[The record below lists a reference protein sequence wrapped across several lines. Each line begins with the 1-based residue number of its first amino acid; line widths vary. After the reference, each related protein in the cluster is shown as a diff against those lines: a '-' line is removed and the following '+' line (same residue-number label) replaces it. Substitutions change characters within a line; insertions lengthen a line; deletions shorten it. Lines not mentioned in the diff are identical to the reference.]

1 MRLSRPELRY
11 SRDDLRRDVFGGVTA
26 GVVGLPLALAFGE
39 GSGLGAVA
47 GLYAAISMGLFA
59 AFFGGTQTLIS
70 GPTAPMTVAVSVIVA
85 TQVESITEVFAIAV
99 MAGVLQIL
107 LGALRIGRFIAYTP
121 YSVISGFMSGVGV
134 IIIVS
139 QTLPFGGQPVAE
151 GGPLGTIR
159 AWPDLLDNLHHQAII
174 IGVVTLGV
182 ACLWP
187 KRLRRYLPPTL
198 AALIAGTLLS
208 VAWSSDVAVI
218 GDVPQGFPAIALP
231 SFSLDLLGRAAQPAI
246 TLALLGSINTLLTS
260 LMADSMTRT
269 QHDSDRELIGQ
280 GIGNVATGFV
290 AGMPSAGITVL
301 TGANIRAGART
312 RVSGV
317 LCAAILL
324 AIVLGLGRFLEV
336 IPHAA
341 LAAILMKISWDIIDW
356 RFLTRVL
363 KVQREHLLVMAVT
376 LFLTVFVDLVTAV
389 AIGLITAGM
398 ATSRQFERLQ
408 LDGVVSV
415 PILDKVFF
423 GDAFRDDIDDYSAR
437 VGVVVLRGAFTV
449 ASSHKL
455 ITTVSKDITEHD
467 VVVFDFSQ
475 TVYMDDSAALV
486 VEQLVDNAIAE
497 DTQPVVVGLSGQPAT
512 TLNALNALDRV
523 PADQLADDMD
533 GARVIAGRLLG
544 LDAAKEA

>member
-1 MRLSRPELRY
+1 MLLSKGKLRY
-11 SRDDLRRDVFGGVTA
+11 SREDLRSDVFGGVTA
-26 GVVGLPLALAFGE
+26 GVIGLPLALAFGE

-47 GLYAAISMGLFA
+47 GLYAAISMGMFA
-59 AFFGGTQTLIS
+59 ALFGGTQTLVS

-85 TQVESITEVFAIAV
+85 TQVESITEVFAIAI

-107 LGALRIGRFIAYTP
+107 LGVLKIGRFIAYTP

-139 QTLPFGGQPVAE
+139 QTLPFGGMTVVE
-151 GGPLGTIR
+151 GGPLGAIR
-159 AWPDLLDNLHHQAII
+159 AWPDLLSDIHHHSIV
-174 IGVVTLGV
+174 IGAVTLVV
-182 ACLWP
+182 AVFWP
-187 KRLRRYLPPTL
+187 GRLRRYLPATL

-208 VAWSSDVAVI
+208 VVWSSDTPII

-231 SFSLDLLGRAAQPAI
+231 PFSLDLLGRAVQPAI

-280 GIGNVATGFV
+280 GIGNVATGFI

-301 TGANIRAGART
+301 TGANIRAGAKT

-356 RFLTRVL
+356 RFLTRMRL
-363 KVQREHLLVMAVT
+363 IQREHLAVMVVT
-376 LFLTVFVDLVTAV
+376 LGLTVFVDLLTAV
-389 AIGLITAGM
+389 AVGLVVAGM
-398 ATSRQFERLQ
+398 VGARRFELFQ
-408 LDGVVSV
+408 LDRVVSV
-415 PILDKVFF
+415 PLLDQTFLYADVDIF
-423 GDAFRDDIDDYSAR
+423 DLDDDVDMFAAR
-437 VGVVVLRGAFTV
+437 TGMVGLKGSFTV
-449 ASSHKL
+449 ASSRRL
-455 ITTVSKDITEHD
+455 IGALSQDIGEHE
-467 VVVFDFSQ
+467 VVILDFSETQ
-475 TVYMDDSAALV
+475 YMDDSAALV
-486 VEQLVDNAIAE
+486 VEQMIDVARAE
-497 DTQPVVVGLSGQPAT
+497 DTECIVMGLKGSPAT
-512 TLNALNALDRV
+512 TLNSLNVLRHIPTDHIV
-523 PADQLADDMD
+523 EDLD
-533 GARVIAGRLLG
+533 GARGVAKRLL
-544 LDAAKEA
+544 DA

>member
-1 MRLSRPELRY
+1 MRLSRPKLHY

-59 AFFGGTQTLIS
+59 ALFGGTQTLIS

-85 TQVESITEVFAIAV
+85 TQVESITEVFAIAI

-159 AWPDLLDNLHHQAII
+159 AWPDLLDNLNHQAII

-356 RFLTRVL
+356 RFLTRL
-363 KVQREHLLVMAVT
+363 RLIQREHLVVMVAT
-376 LFLTVFVDLVTAV
+376 LALTVFVDLLTAV
-389 AIGLITAGM
+389 AVGLVVAGM
-398 ATSRQFERLQ
+398 VGSRRFELFQ
-408 LDGVVSV
+408 LDRVVSV
-415 PILDKVFF
+415 PLLDQTFLYADVDILDL
-423 GDAFRDDIDDYSAR
+423 DDDVDMFAAR
-437 VGVVVLRGAFTV
+437 TGMVGLKGSFTV
-449 ASSHKL
+449 ASSRRL
-455 ITTVSKDITEHD
+455 IRALSQDIGEHE
-467 VVVFDFSQ
+467 VVILDFSE
-475 TVYMDDSAALV
+475 TLYMDDSAALV
-486 VEQLVDNAIAE
+486 VEQMIDVARAE
-497 DTQPVVVGLSGQPAT
+497 NTECIVMSLTGAPAT
-512 TLNALNALDRV
+512 TLNSLNVLRHIPPTHVVED
-523 PADQLADDMD
+523 LD
-533 GARVIAGRLLG
+533 GAREVAKRLL
-544 LDAAKEA
+544 DA

>member
-1 MRLSRPELRY
+1 MRLSRPKLHY

-59 AFFGGTQTLIS
+59 ALFGGTQTLIS

-121 YSVISGFMSGVGV
+121 YSVISGFMSGVGI

-159 AWPDLLDNLHHQAII
+159 AWPDLLDNLHYQAII

-356 RFLTRVL
+356 RFLTRL
-363 KVQREHLLVMAVT
+363 RLIQREHLVVMVAT
-376 LFLTVFVDLVTAV
+376 LALTVFVDLLTAV
-389 AIGLITAGM
+389 AVGLVVAGM
-398 ATSRQFERLQ
+398 VGSRRFELFQ
-408 LDGVVSV
+408 LDRVVSV
-415 PILDKVFF
+415 PLLDQTFLYADVDILDL
-423 GDAFRDDIDDYSAR
+423 DDDVDMFAAR
-437 VGVVVLRGAFTV
+437 TGMVGLKGSFTV
-449 ASSHKL
+449 ASSRRL
-455 ITTVSKDITEHD
+455 IRALSQDIGEHE
-467 VVVFDFSQ
+467 VVILDFSE
-475 TVYMDDSAALV
+475 TLYMDDSAALV
-486 VEQLVDNAIAE
+486 VEQMIDVARAE
-497 DTQPVVVGLSGQPAT
+497 NTECIVMSLTGAPAT
-512 TLNALNALDRV
+512 TLNSLNVLRHIPPTHVVED
-523 PADQLADDMD
+523 LD
-533 GARVIAGRLLG
+533 GAREVAKRLL
-544 LDAAKEA
+544 DA